1 MSDDP
6 FAPPDPY
13 GDGSNLDLAL
23 EVEEGLER
31 PGKAKGM
38 PLAQEAKG
46 IPVAQEAKGIPVA
59 QEVSSAVG
67 MDGRKNEVLTKPP
80 QKAARVGGQGCFR
93 CLNREDPL
101 PCCPSC
107 GTLAAELADL
117 GEGEVYHGILEE
129 AALQRKL
136 LIWAPPVVFLLGALF
151 MWAGGD
157 GFVRIFFGMWLHELG
172 HAVTAWITGHF
183 AVPGPWRTQIAADQ
197 SIKVTLTIFAGLGW
211 LAFRAWQNQKTI
223 TLYVLGAIGLFT
235 LVCTFGVSETSAQTA
250 ITFFGDGGM
259 MIFGGAL
266 VLTFWAKP
274 GTHIHTSW
282 LRWGFL
288 VIGALAYL
296 DGVFTWWPARKDASV
311 IPYGEIEGVGLSD
324 PTKLVDVAGWSQ
336 QQMIDRFS
344 LVILIVAAIV
354 LARWAFG
361 LWQIRAELLKDV
373 SKRAS

>member
-6 FAPPDPY
+6 FAPPDPF
-13 GDGSNLDLAL
+13 GDGSNLDLDL
-23 EVEEGLER
+23 DVDEGFKL
-31 PGKAKGM
+31 KAKR
-38 PLAQEAKG
+38 AD
-46 IPVAQEAKGIPVA
+46 IPVAK
-59 QEVSSAVG
+59 EVSAVRPVEGKVGAPKESAA
-67 MDGRKNEVLTKPP
+67 KPRAKP
-80 QKAARVGGQGCFR
+80 ARQGGQGCFR
-93 CLNREDPL
+93 CLNRDEPL
-101 PCCPSC
+101 PCCPAC
-107 GTLAAELADL
+107 GTLASEIADL
-117 GEGEVYHGILEE
+117 NGAEVYHGLLEE
-129 AALQRKL
+129 AALQRKI
-136 LIWAPPVVFLLGALF
+136 LIWAPPAVFLLGALL

-172 HAVTAWITGHF
+172 HAVTAWLTGHW

-197 SIKVTLTIFAGLGW
+197 SIKVTLTIFGLLGW
-211 LAFRAWQNQKTI
+211 LAFRAWRAEKKV
-223 TLYVLGAIGLFT
+223 TLFVLGAIAIFT
-235 LVCTFGVSETSAQTA
+235 LVCTFGVGDGNAQTA

-336 QQMIDRFS
+336 QQLIDRYAMVIMIVGA
-344 LVILIVAAIV
+344 LVV
-354 LARWAFG
+354 ARWAYG
-361 LWQIRAELLKDV
+361 LWQIRVELLKADT
-373 SKRAS
+373 STSS

>member
-6 FAPPDPY
+6 FAPPDPF
-13 GDGSNLDLAL
+13 GDGGNLDLEL
-23 EVEEGLER
+23 ETEEGFQLKAKREETPVAKEVSEGTAVDINIAAPREVSAKAAKKTAR
-31 PGKAKGM
+31 PG
-38 PLAQEAKG
+38 
-46 IPVAQEAKGIPVA
+46 
-59 QEVSSAVG
+59 
-67 MDGRKNEVLTKPP
+67 R
-80 QKAARVGGQGCFR
+80 QGCFR
-93 CLNREDPL
+93 CLNRDEPL
-101 PCCPSC
+101 ACCPSC
-107 GTLAAELADL
+107 GTLASEIADL
-117 GEGEVYHGILEE
+117 NGAEVYHGVLEE

-136 LIWAPPVVFLLGALF
+136 LIWAPPAVFLLGALL

-172 HAVTAWITGHF
+172 HAVTAWITGHW

-197 SIKVTLTIFAGLGW
+197 SIKVTLTILAVLGW
-211 LAFRAWQNQKTI
+211 LAFRAWQAEKKV
-223 TLYVLGAIGLFT
+223 TLFVLGALAIFT
-235 LVCTFGVSETSAQTA
+235 LVCTFGVADANAQTA

-266 VLTFWAKP
+266 VLTFWARP

-336 QQMIDRFS
+336 QQLIDRYTM
-344 LVILIVAAIV
+344 VIMIVGAIVA
-354 LARWAFG
+354 ARWAFG
-361 LWQIRAELLKDV
+361 LWQVRAELLKAE
-373 SKRAS
+373 ASTSS